1 MNVKGDIE
9 HNEDIVSLV
18 DNFYKK
24 VISDSSIGHIFRDH
38 LSMDLTEHLP
48 IMYSFWQSV
57 LLETMTYRGNVM
69 IKHIQLNRLTSLK
82 KIHFDNWIKL
92 WTETVDD
99 MFIGDT
105 ADKAKQKAIT
115 MAELMQYK
123 IRKSEDNNFI
133 H

>member
-1 MNVKGDIE
+1 VNVKGDIE

-48 IMYSFWQSV
+48 
-57 LLETMTYRGNVM
+57 
-69 IKHIQLNRLTSLK
+69 NRLTSLK